1 MATTQQ
7 RPTKTGKLF
16 DLAAQGQSV
25 WLDFITRDL
34 LKSGELRR
42 MIESDGLRGMTSNP
56 TIFQNAIG
64 KGTDYDEQ
72 IKELIAAGKDT
83 SAIFEAVAIKDIQDA
98 CDLFRPLYDSTD
110 GLDGLVSIEV
120 SPTLAHDTEKTLAD
134 ARRLWQEVDRP
145 NVMIKVPGTA
155 AGIPAIKVLLSEG
168 INVNITLLFSLPS
181 HKQVMWAYV
190 EALEARAQAGQ
201 PVDHIASV
209 ASFFV
214 SRVDTLADKLID
226 EKIAAVAPSGPEA
239 ATLKAIQGKVAVANA
254 KVAYENFQHIFGG
267 ARFKALAAKG
277 ARVQRPLWA
286 STGTKNKAYSDVL
299 YVDSLIG
306 PDTVNTLP
314 PATLEAFMDH
324 GTVARTVDQGVA
336 EAHKTLDALKVAGV
350 EIDTVTQQLEKEGV
364 ASFAK
369 SFEDLL
375 AGVEAKREQK
385 EEEMN
390 RD

>member
-83 SAIFEAVAIKDIQDA
+83 SAIFEAVAVKDIQDA

-110 GLDGLVSIEV
+110 GLDGFVSIEV

-134 ARRLWQEVDRP
+134 ARRLWQEVGRP

-190 EALEARAQAGQ
+190 EALEARAQAGK

-226 EKIAAVAPSGPEA
+226 EKIAAGGDA

-267 ARFKALAAKG
+267 DRFKALAAKG

-286 STGTKNKAYSDVL
+286 STGTKNRAYSDIL

-350 EIDTVTQQLEKEGV
+350 EIDTVTRQLEKEGV

>member
-1 MATTQQ
+1 MTTTQP

-16 DLAAQGQSV
+16 ELTAQGQSV

-34 LKSGELRR
+34 LTSGDLKR
-42 MIESDGLRGMTSNP
+42 MIEDDGLRGMTSNP

-64 KGTDYDEQ
+64 KGTAYDEQ

-83 SAIFEAVAIKDIQDA
+83 SAIFEGVAVKDIQDA

-120 SPTLAHDTEKTLAD
+120 SPTLAHDTEGTLAD
-134 ARRLWQEVDRP
+134 ARRLWKEVDRP
-145 NVMIKVPGTA
+145 NVMIKVPGTT
-155 AGIPAIKVLLSEG
+155 AGIPAIKTLLSEG
-168 INVNITLLFSLPS
+168 INVNITLLFSLAS
-181 HKQVMWAYV
+181 HEQVMWAYV

-201 PVDHIASV
+201 SVDHIASV

-214 SRVDTLADKLID
+214 SRVDTLVDKLID
-226 EKIAAVAPSGPEA
+226 EKIAAGGDAK
-239 ATLKAIQGKVAVANA
+239 TLAAIQGKVAVANA
-254 KVAYENFQHIFGG
+254 KVAYENYQRIFGG
-267 ARFKALAAKG
+267 ERFQALAAKG

-324 GTVARTVDQGVA
+324 GTVARTVDVGVA
-336 EAHKTLDALKVAGV
+336 EAHAALDALKAAGV
-350 EIDTVTQQLEKEGV
+350 DIDVVTAQLEKEGV

-385 EEEMN
+385 QEEMS
-390 RD
+390 RG